1 MQVDGHPSSI
11 QTLTSLFPFF
21 TYFFGWVFVAARGF
35 SLVAVSWGCSSFRL
49 FLLQSMGSRARRLPQ
64 LQCVGSV
71 VVALRPSGFSA
82 YGIFPDQGSN
92 PCPLHWQ
99 ADSYPPAAREAQT
112 LTGLY

>member
-1 MQVDGHPSSI
+1 MQADGHPSSI

-21 TYFFGWVFVAARGF
+21 TFFFGWVFVAAGGF
-35 SLVAVSWGCSSFRL
+35 SLVAVSWGCSSFL
-49 FLLQSMGSRARRLPQ
+49 FFLLQSIGSRARRLPQ

-71 VVALRPSGFSA
+71 VVALGPSGFSA